1 MLTTRCTLAGAL
13 GTLAV
18 TNVVNH
24 TAPPRAAFVVAPV
37 SSAVLVWLAGAAGLS
52 GSDLGLV
59 VRDSRGARHGAA
71 AAGLVAAAYAVA
83 LAVPRT
89 RRAFLDTRYDLGA
102 GQALLRSL
110 MVVPLGTVVPEE
122 LAFRGV
128 LWALLRRDH
137 GAARATAVSSTVF
150 GLWHV
155 LPALWQGH
163 HNETVGHRGAE
174 DRRRMT
180 ITVASVVCFTGVAG
194 VVFCELRRRSDSL
207 LAPIALHWA
216 TNGLGVLGSTVAW
229 RLIRS
234 G

>member
-1 MLTTRCTLAGAL
+1 MLTTRRTLAGAL

-24 TAPPRAAFVVAPV
+24 TAPPRTAFVVAPV
-37 SSAVLVWLAGAAGLS
+37 SSAALVALARAAGLS
-52 GSDLGLV
+52 GRDLGLV
-59 VRDSRGARHGAA
+59 VRDARGARHAA
-71 AAGLVAAAYAVA
+71 VAAGLVGGAYAVG

-89 RRAFLDTRYDLGA
+89 RRAFLDTRYDLSA
-102 GQALLRSL
+102 RQALLRSIL
-110 MVVPLGTVVPEE
+110 VVPLGTVVPEE

-137 GAARATAVSSTVF
+137 GAVPATAVSSTVF

-163 HNETVGHRGAE
+163 HNTTVGHHGAE
-174 DRRRMT
+174 DPRRLA
-180 ITVASVVCFTGVAG
+180 ITVASVVCFTGLAG